1 MCYCIVYHIRFNE
14 LFLNSALCTHDFL
27 PLLSQPTMIT
37 DFVRSSFSYS
47 APAIWNDLPAEIL
60 FSDSESGF
68 Q

>member
-1 MCYCIVYHIRFNE
+1 
-14 LFLNSALCTHDFL
+14 
-27 PLLSQPTMIT
+27 MIT

-68 Q
+68 QWSLKTFHHCNINVVTDFGYNIQ